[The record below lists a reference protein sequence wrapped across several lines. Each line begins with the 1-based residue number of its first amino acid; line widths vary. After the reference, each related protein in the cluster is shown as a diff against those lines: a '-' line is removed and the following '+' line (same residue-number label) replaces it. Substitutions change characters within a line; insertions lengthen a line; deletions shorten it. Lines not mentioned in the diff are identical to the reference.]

1 MTRNLIERVLVIGLD
16 CAAPRFVFEPGAFD
30 LPHLRGL
37 MARGCWGP
45 LRSCDPPITVPAWAC
60 MMSGRDPGA
69 LGCYG
74 FRNRR
79 DYSYGGMTT
88 ANARDVR
95 VPRVWDILSR
105 RGKKVVLVGVPQT
118 YPPTP
123 VNGWL
128 AADFLAP
135 DARAEYTYPKS
146 LKVELEQALG
156 EYQMDVKDFRTEDKD
171 RLRGDVF
178 ALMHN
183 RFDAATHL
191 LRTKPW
197 DFLMMVEMGVD
208 RLHHGFWKY
217 ADPQHPKH
225 VPGNP
230 YENVFRE
237 YYEALDARIGE
248 LLAHVGDET
257 AVLVVS
263 DHGARPMLGGICLNE
278 WLMERGWLALK
289 ERPAQ
294 ATRLEDCAIDW
305 PNTRAWGSG
314 GYYGRV
320 FINVAGR
327 EPQGI
332 VPPDQYEAFRAEL
345 KSALES
351 MPGPD
356 GAPLGTKAHRPED
369 LYRQVT
375 GIPPDLFV
383 YFGDLAWRAVGSVAP
398 SAPKTCYTFDN
409 DTGPD
414 DANHDYYGIFIMDDR
429 TSRGGIQLEKLG
441 LMDVAPTILRL
452 LGVDAPEAMQ
462 GKAIE

>member
-1 MTRNLIERVLVIGLD
+1 MASISIKRVLVIGLD
-16 CAAPRFVFEPGAFD
+16 CAAPRFVFEPGAFA
-30 LPHLRGL
+30 LPHLHGL

-79 DYSYGGMTT
+79 DYTYEGMTT

-105 RGKKVVLVGVPQT
+105 HGKKVGLVGVPQT
-118 YPPTP
+118 YPPVP

-135 DARAEYTYPKS
+135 DARVEYTYPKS
-146 LKVELEQALG
+146 LKAELERAIG
-156 EYQMDVKDFRTEDKD
+156 EYQMDVKDFRTEDKE
-171 RLRGDVF
+171 RLRAAIF
-178 ALMHN
+178 AFMNN
-183 RFDAATHL
+183 RFDAAQHL

-197 DFLMMVEMGVD
+197 DFFMMVDMGVD

-217 ADPQHPKH
+217 IDSGHPRY

-230 YENVFRE
+230 FVDVFRD
-237 YYEALDARIGE
+237 YYQALDARIGE
-248 LLAHVGDET
+248 LLAQVGDET

-263 DHGARPMLGGICLNE
+263 DHGARPMLGGVLINE
-278 WLMERGWLALK
+278 WLIERGWLRLK

-294 ATRLEDCAIDW
+294 TVRLEDCAIDW

-327 EPQGI
+327 EPQGL
-332 VPPDQYEAFRAEL
+332 VLPAEYEAFRAEL
-345 KSALES
+345 KSALELL
-351 MPGPD
+351 PGPD
-356 GAPLGTKAHRPED
+356 SASLGTIAHRPED
-369 LYRQVT
+369 LYPQIN

-398 SAPKTCYTFDN
+398 APPASVYTFEN

-429 TSRGGIQLEKLG
+429 TGRNGVQLTGLG

-452 LGVDAPEAMQ
+452 MGVDVPEEMQ
-462 GKAIE
+462 GRIVE